1 MSCIPMVNWTCRSEE
16 TSCFSAFR
24 LKADAA
30 VAGSLQNTLKGIPTE
45 ENAPALLCL
54 ELRENGPQRDGY
66 AMEIGYDAIELR
78 SATLAGLHNGLQSLK
93 LLLFTGE
100 GRLSHGTIQQIPSF
114 GKRGIMLDVS
124 RGKMASLD
132 YLKQLAD
139 LMSQLNYNVLQLYTE
154 DKLAL
159 SKHPLIGSI
168 TGAYT
173 REQIMELDEY
183 CAQRFIELQPCI
195 QTYSHMHGIL
205 RLPGYSHMAENEVLF
220 SLAAGNEDVY
230 KFFEDEF
237 EEVLPWFRSKCL
249 NINMDEAYDLGTG
262 YSREAVEQ
270 LGKGN
275 VFIQYIQKVI
285 EIARRHGAKTIQ
297 MWGDVANKY
306 PELIDQ
312 LPEDVILM
320 DWNYNPQEDY
330 PSIEKYPGFRREF
343 WAGSGVST
351 WNSLFP
357 RVYNSYVNLI
367 GYAAKAY
374 ETGAEGY
381 LVTDWG
387 DYGHMQPLG
396 MSLYGYIL
404 GAQMGFHAD
413 RIQPET
419 FENAIW
425 PVIFPQEETAKAFRL
440 LMDSNM
446 APNIK
451 TGFKTM
457 TVYAFFDDMLDGLSM
472 HGNDKYPK
480 VSREAY
486 QVLEAKGAE
495 ALELLTKAR
504 ESVRD
509 AHFPDET
516 WKNLF
521 GDAYLREL
529 QYSAWTTQ
537 FTGKKGQLA
546 YRILDAVAS
555 SSTKPDDLLGLICE
569 VRLLYA
575 EFQKIREEFRH
586 VWCLRAEPLGM
597 ETTLSLFDRAGVQ
610 MSKVVAW
617 MELQREALIHH
628 GAMDVPYTG
637 AQGYGVLWT
646 SDFKNM
652 WDRAYPWQ

>member
-1 MSCIPMVNWTCRSEE
+1 MSCIPMVNWKCRHDEASR
-16 TSCFSAFR
+16 FPAFR
-24 LKADAA
+24 LQAEDS
-30 VAGSLQNTLKGIPTE
+30 VISSLRNTLAGISTAD
-45 ENAPALLCL
+45 NAPAVLRL
-54 ELRENGPQRDGY
+54 ELSEIGPQRDGY
-66 AMEIGYDAIELR
+66 VIEIGYDGVFVR
-78 SATLAGLHNGLQSLK
+78 SATLAGIHNGLQSLK

-100 GRLSHGTIQQIPSF
+100 GSLSHGIIEQIPSF

-124 RGKMASLD
+124 RGKMASMD
-132 YLKQLAD
+132 YLKQLVD
-139 LMSQLNYNVLQLYTE
+139 LMSQLNYNVFQLYTE

-159 SKHPLIGSI
+159 NKHPLVGSI

-205 RLPGYSHMAENEVLF
+205 RLPGYSHLAENDVLF

-230 KFFEDEF
+230 KFLEDEL

-262 YSREAVEQ
+262 YSREMVEQ
-270 LGKGN
+270 QGKGQ
-275 VFIQYIQKVI
+275 VFIQYTRKII
-285 EIARRHGAKTIQ
+285 EIARRHGVQTIQ

-306 PELIDQ
+306 PELVDQ

-396 MSLYGYIL
+396 LSLYGYLL
-404 GAQMGFHAD
+404 GAQQGFHAD
-413 RIQPET
+413 RILPET
-419 FENAIW
+419 FEKAVW
-425 PVIFPQEETAKAFRL
+425 PVIFPQQETAQAFRL
-440 LMDSNM
+440 LMDSNL

-486 QVLEAKGAE
+486 SVLEEKGGE
-495 ALELLTKAR
+495 AMALLATAR
-504 ESVRD
+504 ASVQNVR
-509 AHFPDET
+509 FPNDT
-516 WKNLF
+516 WKTLF
-521 GDAYLREL
+521 GDAFLQEL
-529 QYSAWTTQ
+529 HFSAWTTW
-537 FTGKKGQLA
+537 FTGRKGLLA

-555 SSTKPDDLLGLICE
+555 DATEPDDLLGLICE

-575 EFQKIREEFRH
+575 EFQKIREQFRH
-586 VWCLRAEPLGM
+586 IWCLRAEPLGM
-597 ETTLSLFDRAGVQ
+597 ETTLSLYDRAGVQ
-610 MSKVVAW
+610 MRTVVTW
-617 MELQREALIHH
+617 LELQREALIHT
-628 GAMDVPYTG
+628 GSMNVPYTG